1 LEKNG
6 GKNHKGGF
14 FMIKSKIFII
24 VMIIGLL
31 LASGSVLIS
40 CDGKCVNNGDCKG
53 SQNSC
58 SDSKCDSNRG
68 GTSCSCAW

>member
-1 LEKNG
+1 
-6 GKNHKGGF
+6 
-14 FMIKSKIFII
+14 
-24 VMIIGLL
+24 MIIGLL